1 MPNIR
6 QIAGPRFFA
15 EAAAIVV
22 SILVAFWIDAWW
34 EERAQRAAEL
44 EYLVALREDVA
55 ATQEMIGE
63 RIIYVGERFSSVN
76 QVLEAVSAIDA
87 QSVPDSIS
95 KMLGDV
101 YGVRGFTPVIATYQD
116 MVNSG
121 NLRIIRDKRL
131 RLAMAE
137 LIELLKDVDYHTFL
151 ISEIYWKQHAPFVNR
166 NFVVSEFGWFLGET
180 GGVFSERARIFG
192 ATPESPFNVN
202 SEALRTKEFWNLMFD
217 WKVLY
222 ADQLEPLLKSRNRC
236 DEVLNLLS
244 IQIEKAGS

>member
-1 MPNIR
+1 MLNTR
-6 QIAGPRFFA
+6 QTAWPRIFP
-15 EAAAIVV
+15 EAAAIIV

-34 EERAQRAAEL
+34 EERAQRTAEL
-44 EYLVALREDVA
+44 EYLVALREDVE

-63 RIIYVGERFSSVN
+63 RIIYVGERFRSVN
-76 QVLEAVSAIDA
+76 QVLEAVSDIDA

-101 YGVRGFTPVIATYQD
+101 YGIRGFTPVIATYQD

-137 LIELLKDVDYHTFL
+137 LIELLKDVNYHTLL
-151 ISEIYWKQHAPFVNR
+151 INEMYWKQHAPFVDR
-166 NFVVSEFGWFLGET
+166 NFVVSEFGWFVSET
-180 GGVFSERARIFG
+180 SDVGKERARIFG
-192 ATPESPFNVN
+192 AKPESPFNVN
-202 SEALRTKEFWNLMFD
+202 NEALRTKEFWNLMFD
-217 WKVLY
+217 WKVMY
-222 ADQLEPLLKSRNRC
+222 ADQLEPLIKTRDRC
-236 DEVLNLLS
+236 DEVLKLLS